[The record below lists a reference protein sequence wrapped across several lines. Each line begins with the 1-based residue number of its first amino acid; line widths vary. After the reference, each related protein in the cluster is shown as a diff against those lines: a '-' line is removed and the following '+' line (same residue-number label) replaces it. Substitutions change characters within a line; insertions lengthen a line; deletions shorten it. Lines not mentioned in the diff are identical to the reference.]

1 MKTLSFAVIGVSLRG
16 RILVQEALAA
26 DPAVRV
32 ARAADVN
39 ESRLADFS
47 AQYGCPVSTDY
58 REILHH
64 PEIDAVII
72 ASPDYLHEEQA
83 IAALQAGKA
92 VYLEKPMAITVEGC
106 DRILRCAMETGSTL
120 YVGHNMRHFSVIR
133 TMKEVIESGAIGE
146 VKAAWCRHFISYGG
160 DAYFKDWHAD
170 RRLSNGLLLQKAA
183 HDLDILHWLCG
194 AFTQRVSAMGALA
207 VYGDIAKRQQPGDPV
222 PPVQFNEGNWPPEA
236 QTELHP
242 VIDVEDISAVILQLE
257 NGVQATYQQCH
268 FSPDS
273 WRNYTVIGT
282 RGRVENFGD
291 TPGNAMVRVW
301 NTRAD
306 RYRVQGDV
314 EITLP
319 EEVGTHGG
327 ADPKI
332 VREFVRHLLFGEPV
346 LISPLDARQAVAA
359 GVAATESLRNGS
371 KPRRVV
377 PLPDDLR
384 NYFESR
390 IPSIATL
397 GIPCARR
404 IL

>member
-1 MKTLSFAVIGVSLRG
+1 
-16 RILVQEALAA
+16 
-26 DPAVRV
+26 
-32 ARAADVN
+32 
-39 ESRLADFS
+39 
-47 AQYGCPVSTDY
+47 
-58 REILHH
+58 
-64 PEIDAVII
+64 
-72 ASPDYLHEEQA
+72 
-83 IAALQAGKA
+83 
-92 VYLEKPMAITVEGC
+92 
-106 DRILRCAMETGSTL
+106 
-120 YVGHNMRHFSVIR
+120 
-133 TMKEVIESGAIGE
+133 
-146 VKAAWCRHFISYGG
+146 
-160 DAYFKDWHAD
+160 
-170 RRLSNGLLLQKAA
+170 
-183 HDLDILHWLCG
+183 
-194 AFTQRVSAMGALA
+194 
-207 VYGDIAKRQQPGDPV
+207 
-222 PPVQFNEGNWPPEA
+222 
-236 QTELHP
+236 
-242 VIDVEDISAVILQLE
+242 
-257 NGVQATYQQCH
+257 
-268 FSPDS
+268 
-273 WRNYTVIGT
+273 
-282 RGRVENFGD
+282 
-291 TPGNAMVRVW
+291 MVRVW

-397 GIPCARR
+397 GIPCAGR